1 MKQNKIQK
9 KIEERL
15 TQTMTVAEVLEMLDK
30 AIDEATEGIDGGGY
44 AYGRQQALKD
54 FRHTILWDGIDLND

>member
-1 MKQNKIQK
+1 MKQNKTQK

-15 TQTMTVAEVLEMLDK
+15 TQTMTVAEVLEK

-44 AYGRQQALKD
+44 AYGRQQALED